1 MKRAVRT
8 SVSVAVA
15 VLAAATFVSAPA
27 NARTMQ
33 LDDLRKLLGVSS
45 PAISPDGK
53 RAVVVV
59 SRVNWNE
66 SKNERDLDLIDVA
79 TKVRRTLTYR
89 RKGLSEPRW
98 SPDGTK
104 LAFVADAASE
114 PAQGGAESSSSDAKP
129 QVFVMPMD
137 GGDARPVTTA
147 PEGVEQFA
155 WRPDGGAIAYA
166 ATDALPKKHGAER
179 FRDAF
184 VVGNTP
190 ITTRKPPRPVHLF
203 VVATSGGAAK
213 QLTSGEQSVATG
225 EAQSTLSWSADGQ
238 TIAFLLAP
246 NAVLNDAE
254 RAHVE
259 LVDVASGKLSRPT
272 THAGYEADPRFSP
285 DGKHLAYKHSEGD
298 NQITLD
304 EAYVTTPDGG
314 NGTAISHSLDRA
326 VHDVAWLPD
335 SSGILFTAHDGT
347 ATTIQRASLGG
358 APARVDVGDLNITSP
373 LDGAIAKDGAM
384 VFVATSTKQPAELY
398 YYRAAGGAPVKL
410 TDYNAAVAGLDLATS
425 ETIAFPTS
433 LGVRGDAVLTLPPGY
448 AAGRTYPLV
457 VHIHGGPTSASIR
470 QFDRQAQLMAAR
482 GWIVLQPNYRGSDNL
497 GLAYQRGV
505 LYDPSEGPGKDI
517 MAAVDAVRA
526 RGIVDDKRIAVG
538 GWSYGGIMTA
548 WMISKYH
555 IWRAA
560 VSGASVNDWATDYG
574 TADDLGADKAL
585 FHGSPFVGGNAA
597 EYRKASA
604 ISYVRDVT
612 TPVLIVSDVGD
623 NRDPFATSSMYYRA
637 LRDNGKDATFIA
649 YPVDGH
655 FPGDPV
661 RTADLYGRWI
671 DWFARHLQ

>member
-1 MKRAVRT
+1 VTQPLRT
-8 SVSVAVA
+8 PVLVAAA
-15 VLAAATFVSAPA
+15 VLAAATCVSAPA
-27 NARTMQ
+27 SARTMQ
-33 LDDLRKLLGVSS
+33 LDDLRKLVGVSS
-45 PAISPDGK
+45 PALSPDGK
-53 RAVVVV
+53 RVVVVV

-66 SKNERDLDLIDVA
+66 DRNDRDLDLIDVA
-79 TKVRRTLTYR
+79 TKARRTLTYH
-89 RKGLSEPRW
+89 RKGLASPRW
-98 SPDGTK
+98 SPDGTQ
-104 LAFVADAASE
+104 LAFIADA
-114 PAQGGAESSSSDAKP
+114 PAEGGEGDKAASDAKP

-137 GGDARPVTTA
+137 GGDARPVTSA

-155 WRPDGGAIAYA
+155 WRPDGGAIAYG
-166 ATDALPKKHGAER
+166 ATDALPKKRGAER

-184 VVGNTP
+184 AVGNTP

-203 VVATSGGAAK
+203 VVPAGGGAAK
-213 QLTSGEQSVATG
+213 QLTSGEQSLTTG
-225 EAQSTLSWSADGQ
+225 EAESTLSWSPDGK

-285 DGKHLAYKHSEGD
+285 DGKHLAYDRSEDD
-298 NQITLD
+298 NQITLT
-304 EAYVTTPDGG
+304 EAYVTAVPDGG
-314 NGTAISHSLDRA
+314 NGIALSHPVDRA

-335 SSGILFTAHDGT
+335 SSGLLFTVHDGT
-347 ATTIQRASLGG
+347 ATSIVRAPLQG
-358 APARVDVGDLNITSP
+358 APSRLDVGDLMIASP
-373 LDGAIAKDGAM
+373 LDGALAKDGALA
-384 VFVATSTKQPAELY
+384 FVATSAKQPAEV
-398 YYRAAGGAPVKL
+398 YYRPAGGAPVKL
-410 TDYNAAVAGLDLATS
+410 TDYNAAVAALELGSS
-425 ETIAFPTS
+425 ETVTYQTS
-433 LGVRGDAVLTLPPGY
+433 LGVRADAVLTLPPGY
-448 AAGRTYPLV
+448 TAGRTYPLV
-457 VHIHGGPTSASIR
+457 VHIHGGPTLASTR
-470 QFDRQAQLMAAR
+470 QFSRQVQLMAAR
-482 GWIVLQPNYRGSDNL
+482 GWLVLEPNYRGSDNL

-505 LYDPSEGPGKDI
+505 RYDPGEGPGKDI

-526 RGIVDDKRIAVG
+526 RGIVDGKRIVVG

-555 IWRAA
+555 LWRAA
-560 VSGASVNDWATDYG
+560 FSGASVNDWAADYG

-585 FHGSPFVGGNAA
+585 FHGSPYVGNNAA

-604 ISYVRDVT
+604 ITYARDVT

-623 NRDPFATSSMYYRA
+623 NRDPFATSSMYYHA

-655 FPGDPV
+655 FPSDPV

-671 DWFARHLQ
+671 DWFARHLK